1 MLSVFLEVQRMYKN
15 NKKRLPEKD
24 KPQTK
29 KPYYKYSLK
38 SGKFKMY
45 IAGNLH
51 HTFKLMDFV
60 NMEAV

>member
-1 MLSVFLEVQRMYKN
+1 MIKKN
-15 NKKRLPEKD
+15 MRLPGS
-24 KPQTK
+24 KPQIK
-29 KPYYKYSLK
+29 RSYLKYSLN
-38 SGKFKMY
+38 SNKFKMY